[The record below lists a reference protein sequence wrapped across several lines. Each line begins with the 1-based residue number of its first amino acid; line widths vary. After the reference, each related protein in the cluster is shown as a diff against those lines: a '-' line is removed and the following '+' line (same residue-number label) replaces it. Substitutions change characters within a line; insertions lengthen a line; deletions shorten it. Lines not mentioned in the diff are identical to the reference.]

1 MWADDMVF
9 PVDVPYAMRP
19 NLRPL
24 AAGEAI
30 LTRDSEF
37 DRYQDCKI
45 EHYDPVYGDSA
56 TADLAWRAWRA
67 LAQLD
72 ANAPDLKGDAPVWQI
87 TRALQEDFVVWAP
100 RQDGQLSA
108 QILSVCMPS
117 GWDPAAKANRSFLEI
132 HEPVPDFDTVNR
144 ASDHIARMMTERGPF
159 VRHVW
164 TVANRPWLNRHPSRC
179 QPWHAESLDDM
190 WFRCERQVTVPV
202 EGQAA
207 LFLIRVYMT
216 PLREVLADQE
226 RRTRLIDSIMSMTD
240 AVLDYKDLR
249 YVRNWF
255 VNRRMD

>member
-1 MWADDMVF
+1 MA
-9 PVDVPYAMRP
+9 P
-19 NLRPL
+19 
-24 AAGEAI
+24 GEPI
-30 LTRDSEF
+30 LTRDDQF
-37 DRYQDCKI
+37 DRYQTCKI
-45 EHYDPVYGDSA
+45 DHYDPVYGDSA
-56 TADLAWRAWRA
+56 TADLAWRAWRV
-67 LAQLD
+67 LRQLD
-72 ANAPDLKGDAPVWQI
+72 PTAPDLSGDAPVWQI
-87 TRALQEDFVVWAP
+87 TRALQEDFVIWAP

-117 GWDPAAKANRSFLEI
+117 GWNPSEKANRSFLEI

-164 TVANRPWLNRHPSRC
+164 TIANRPGLNRHPSRC
-179 QPWHAESLDDM
+179 EPWRAEGLDDM

-202 EGQAA
+202 EGRAA

-216 PLREVLADQE
+216 PLREVLADHD
-226 RRTRLIDSIMSMTD
+226 RRRRLISSIMSMTD

-255 VNRRMD
+255 INRRVD